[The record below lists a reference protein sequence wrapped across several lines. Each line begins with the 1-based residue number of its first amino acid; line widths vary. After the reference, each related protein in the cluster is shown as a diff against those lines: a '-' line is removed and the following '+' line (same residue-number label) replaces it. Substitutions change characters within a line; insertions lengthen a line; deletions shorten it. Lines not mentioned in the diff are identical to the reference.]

1 MSEDGKSREVRK
13 TGSPKGRRKSEV
25 VSPKSEDSPTA
36 NRLAPPELLPIAI
49 GTENR
54 PQQTENME
62 VHHHPDLH
70 HERKPWKE
78 YILEYIMIFLAVT
91 TGFFAESLRERI
103 ADSSKEKEY
112 IVSMIEDA
120 RTDTANIH
128 QCIKLNIARAAHLD
142 TLSRLL
148 SDYDAKPGADSA
160 IYHYFRYGIVHP
172 DFVTP
177 AERTLTQLKSSGS
190 MRLIRN
196 KAAVDSIITYDGEL
210 KKLENQQGYYER
222 YLNEANEFGMHIL
235 DFSKF
240 GMVVKLVNGKLVR
253 WKNKGYSDAKLI
265 NKDKAVLMEFGNKEM
280 VYGGVVSF
288 YITRLQETEKHAIN
302 LIHTLQQQYKLE
314 DE

>member
-1 MSEDGKSREVRK
+1 
-13 TGSPKGRRKSEV
+13 
-25 VSPKSEDSPTA
+25 
-36 NRLAPPELLPIAI
+36 
-49 GTENR
+49 
-54 PQQTENME
+54 ME

-70 HERKPWKE
+70 HEKKPWKE

-91 TGFFAESLRERI
+91 TGFFAESLREHI
-103 ADSSKEKEY
+103 ADNSKEHEY

-128 QCIKLNIARAAHLD
+128 RCIKSNLARAAHLD
-142 TLSRLL
+142 TLATFLYN
-148 SDYDAKPGADSA
+148 YDVKQGADSA

-172 DFVTP
+172 DLVTP

-196 KAAVDSIITYDGEL
+196 RAAVDSIIAYDAEL

-222 YLNEANEFGMHIL
+222 YLNEANEFGMRIL

-240 GMVVKLVNGKLVR
+240 NMLVKRVNGKLVR
-253 WKNKGYSDAKLI
+253 REDRSYHNAKLI
-265 NKDKAVLMEFGNKEM
+265 INDKATLMEFGNKEST
-280 VYGGVVSF
+280 YGGVVSF
-288 YITRLQETEKHAIN
+288 YTTRLEETERHAVN
-302 LIHTLQQQYKLE
+302 LIHTLQKQYKLE